1 MLYEMN
7 IGLNVADTTHELA
20 TTTLKAALN
29 NLPYLLQSAVDL
41 IATGYIPKGDNK
53 EATLYV
59 VFNGRNNSGAAY
71 DLAMH
76 LATELHQ
83 LAIPVRRADG
93 SGFMVIPDAAAVPVG
108 WATFNPSEFQG
119 AEAVAFYPRLIK

>member
-7 IGLNVADTTHELA
+7 IGLNVADTKLEMA

-29 NLPYLLQSAVDL
+29 NLPYLLQRAVDL
-41 IATGYIPKGDNK
+41 LATGYIHKGDNE

-59 VFNGRNNSGAAY
+59 VFNSRYNDDAAY

-93 SGFMVIPDAAAVPVG
+93 TGFMVTPDAAAVPVG